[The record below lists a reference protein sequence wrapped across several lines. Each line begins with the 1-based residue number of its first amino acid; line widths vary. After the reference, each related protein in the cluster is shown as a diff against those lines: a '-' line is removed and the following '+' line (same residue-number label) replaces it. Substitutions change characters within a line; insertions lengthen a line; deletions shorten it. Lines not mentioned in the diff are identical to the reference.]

1 MKAARYYGQG
11 DIRIDDIPEPT
22 PGPGQVQIAV
32 DWCGICGS
40 DLHEFLEGPIF
51 IPPKGSPHPITGAE
65 LPAVVMGHEFAGVVS
80 GVGADVTGV
89 SEGDRVAVEPY
100 YVCGE
105 CSACTAGRYNIC
117 RKLGFI
123 GLSGFEGGFS
133 ETTVVDQKWIHQL
146 GDLPTDVG
154 ALVEPLAVAYHAV
167 RLSGLQPG
175 GTAVVYGAG
184 PIGLVTVASLKA
196 TGAGQVIS
204 VEPAA
209 ARKAKATVAGADVV
223 LDPTETEV
231 GDAVRDLTGGA
242 GADVAFECAGIDAV
256 LASAIGAVRPG
267 GRVVN
272 VAIWGHP
279 ATVQMNDLVLS
290 EVDVIGSL
298 AYCGDHPDTIKLLQD
313 GKVAAD
319 QFITGRISLDDIV
332 EGGFRQLIDN
342 KEENVKI
349 LVSPPMSTAIVTGGG
364 RGIGRGIALRLA
376 RDGHAVAVNDVN
388 KATAEAVAAE
398 IAEAGGR
405 SLAVPADVA
414 DRAAVFAMV
423 ERTAA
428 ELGSVDVMV
437 ANAGIAQVKTLLELT
452 PEDLQRMFEIN
463 LFGVVYSMQAAAE
476 QMKRQG
482 TGGKIINAASIAA
495 HSGFDLL
502 GHYSASKFGVRALTQ
517 AAAKELAKD
526 RITVNAYCP
535 GIVGTDMWDLIDE
548 QMGAR
553 NGNAKGET
561 FAQYSQLIALGRV
574 QTPDDVAGLVSYLA
588 GPDSDYMT
596 GQAVIVDGGIVMV

>member
-1 MKAARYYGQG
+1 VKAARYYGQG
-11 DIRIDDIPEPT
+11 DIRVDDIPEPT
-22 PGPGQVQIAV
+22 PGPGQVQVAV

-51 IPPKGSPHPITGAE
+51 IPPQGSPHPITGAE

-89 SEGDRVAVEPY
+89 TEGDRVAVEPY

-105 CSACTAGRYNIC
+105 CSACAAGRYNIC

-123 GLSGFEGGFS
+123 GLSGFEGGFA
-133 ETTVVDQKWIHQL
+133 ETCVVDQKWVHQL

-167 RLSGLQPG
+167 RLSGLKPG
-175 GTAVVYGAG
+175 GAAVVYGAG

-319 QFITGRISLDDIV
+319 QFITGRIALDDIV

-349 LVSPPMSTAIVTGGG
+349 LVSP
-364 RGIGRGIALRLA
+364 R
-376 RDGHAVAVNDVN
+376 
-388 KATAEAVAAE
+388 
-398 IAEAGGR
+398 
-405 SLAVPADVA
+405 
-414 DRAAVFAMV
+414 
-423 ERTAA
+423 
-428 ELGSVDVMV
+428 
-437 ANAGIAQVKTLLELT
+437 
-452 PEDLQRMFEIN
+452 
-463 LFGVVYSMQAAAE
+463 
-476 QMKRQG
+476 
-482 TGGKIINAASIAA
+482 
-495 HSGFDLL
+495 
-502 GHYSASKFGVRALTQ
+502 
-517 AAAKELAKD
+517 
-526 RITVNAYCP
+526 
-535 GIVGTDMWDLIDE
+535 
-548 QMGAR
+548 
-553 NGNAKGET
+553 
-561 FAQYSQLIALGRV
+561 
-574 QTPDDVAGLVSYLA
+574 
-588 GPDSDYMT
+588 
-596 GQAVIVDGGIVMV
+596 

>member
-1 MKAARYYGQG
+1 
-11 DIRIDDIPEPT
+11 
-22 PGPGQVQIAV
+22 
-32 DWCGICGS
+32 
-40 DLHEFLEGPIF
+40 
-51 IPPKGSPHPITGAE
+51 
-65 LPAVVMGHEFAGVVS
+65 MGHEFAGVVS

-105 CSACTAGRYNIC
+105 CSACAAGRYNIC

-123 GLSGFEGGFS
+123 GLSGFEGGFA
-133 ETTVVDQKWIHQL
+133 ETCVVDQKWIHQL

-167 RLSGLQPG
+167 RLSGLRPG

-196 TGAGQVIS
+196 TGAGQIIS

-209 ARKAKATVAGADVV
+209 ARKAKASVAGADVV

-290 EVDVIGSL
+290 EIDLIGSL

-319 QFITGRISLDDIV
+319 QFITGRIGLDDIV

-349 LVSPPMSTAIVTGGG
+349 LVSP
-364 RGIGRGIALRLA
+364 R
-376 RDGHAVAVNDVN
+376 
-388 KATAEAVAAE
+388 
-398 IAEAGGR
+398 
-405 SLAVPADVA
+405 
-414 DRAAVFAMV
+414 
-423 ERTAA
+423 
-428 ELGSVDVMV
+428 
-437 ANAGIAQVKTLLELT
+437 
-452 PEDLQRMFEIN
+452 
-463 LFGVVYSMQAAAE
+463 
-476 QMKRQG
+476 
-482 TGGKIINAASIAA
+482 
-495 HSGFDLL
+495 
-502 GHYSASKFGVRALTQ
+502 
-517 AAAKELAKD
+517 
-526 RITVNAYCP
+526 
-535 GIVGTDMWDLIDE
+535 
-548 QMGAR
+548 
-553 NGNAKGET
+553 
-561 FAQYSQLIALGRV
+561 
-574 QTPDDVAGLVSYLA
+574 
-588 GPDSDYMT
+588 
-596 GQAVIVDGGIVMV
+596 